1 MAPVLHERVLPV
13 RGFRNQRQIGLIID
27 KGTKALSKNRMIID
41 GQNADRCGGNVHASC
56 LVMRCGFPLQ
66 SLYQGSRL
74 RGITVTG
81 YTPPTW
87 LRAKIFRRTPP
98 LSRVS
103 ISWGYALHK
112 PRLVQRVHE
121 RSFG

>member
-13 RGFRNQRQIGLIID
+13 RGFGNQRQIGLIID

-41 GQNADRCGGNVHASC
+41 GQNADRCGGNVHARC
-56 LVMRCGFPLQ
+56 LVMRCEFPLQ

-81 YTPPTW
+81 YKPPTW
-87 LRAKIFRRTPP
+87 LRKCGN
-98 LSRVS
+98 
-103 ISWGYALHK
+103 ISV
-112 PRLVQRVHE
+112 PRYLEYPFLGVRAAQA
-121 RSFG
+121 